1 MRGVPDELLAIVATT
16 VEGMGYELVGLEY
29 RPSQRSGLLR
39 VYIDQADG
47 ISVDDCAKVS
57 YQLSGVLDVE
67 DPIPGQYNLEISS
80 PGLDRPLFKE
90 KDFERFVGR
99 QVKLR
104 LTTPLLDGRKRLA
117 GTLGGL
123 ESGQVVVDV
132 DGERIAVSLDMVG
145 EARLVPEL

>member
-132 DGERIAVSLDMVG
+132 DGERIAVSLEMVG